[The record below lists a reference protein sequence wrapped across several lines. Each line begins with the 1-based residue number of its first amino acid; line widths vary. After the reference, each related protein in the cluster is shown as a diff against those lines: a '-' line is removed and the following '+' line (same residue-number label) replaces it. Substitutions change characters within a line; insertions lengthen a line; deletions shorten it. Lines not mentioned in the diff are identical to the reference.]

1 MGTLHRN
8 FIYIHI
14 IMASFTATTTQLT
27 QFSAV
32 SGQFKN
38 RTVAKAAVNNT
49 VVAEDKV
56 KVAIN
61 GFGRIGRNFV
71 RCWKTRGA
79 DCPLQVVCVNQSG
92 GAKPAAHL
100 LKYDSILGTFKSDVK
115 VINDKTISVDGDII
129 NVVAERD
136 PLKLPWKEMGIDIV
150 IEGTG
155 VFLDGPGAGKHLTAG
170 AKKVV
175 ITAPAKG
182 NEIPTYVVG
191 VNADQFDPAANIV
204 SNASCTTNC
213 LAPFAKVLD
222 ENFGIVK
229 GTMTT
234 THSYTG
240 DQKILDASH
249 RDLRRARAAA
259 LNIVPTSTGAAKA
272 VALVLPELKGKLNG
286 IALRVPTP
294 NVSVVDL
301 VIQTSKKVTAEEVNA
316 AFREQAEGPLKG
328 ILSVCD
334 EPLVSVDFRCTDQ
347 STTIDS
353 ALTMVIGDDML
364 KVVAWYDNEWGYS
377 QRVVDLAELTAANWE

>member
-115 VINDKTISVDGDII
+115 VIDDKTISVDGDII

-136 PLKLPWKEMGIDIV
+136 PLKLPWKELGIDIV

-175 ITAPAKG
+175 ITAPAKV
-182 NEIPTYVVG
+182 TR
-191 VNADQFDPAANIV
+191 
-204 SNASCTTNC
+204 S
-213 LAPFAKVLD
+213 
-222 ENFGIVK
+222 
-229 GTMTT
+229 
-234 THSYTG
+234 
-240 DQKILDASH
+240 
-249 RDLRRARAAA
+249 R
-259 LNIVPTSTGAAKA
+259 PTSLASTRTN
-272 VALVLPELKGKLNG
+272 LTRLPTLSPTPRAPPTAWRRSPRFWTKTS
-286 IALRVPTP
+286 ASSRVP
-294 NVSVVDL
+294 
-301 VIQTSKKVTAEEVNA
+301 
-316 AFREQAEGPLKG
+316 
-328 ILSVCD
+328 
-334 EPLVSVDFRCTDQ
+334 
-347 STTIDS
+347 
-353 ALTMVIGDDML
+353 
-364 KVVAWYDNEWGYS
+364 
-377 QRVVDLAELTAANWE
+377 

>member
-1 MGTLHRN
+1 M
-8 FIYIHI
+8 
-14 IMASFTATTTQLT
+14 
-27 QFSAV
+27 
-32 SGQFKN
+32 
-38 RTVAKAAVNNT
+38 
-49 VVAEDKV
+49 
-56 KVAIN
+56 
-61 GFGRIGRNFV
+61 
-71 RCWKTRGA
+71 
-79 DCPLQVVCVNQSG
+79 
-92 GAKPAAHL
+92 
-100 LKYDSILGTFKSDVK
+100 LKYDSILGTFKSEVK
-115 VINDKTISVDGDII
+115 VIDDKTISVDGDII

-182 NEIPTYVVG
+182 NDIPTYVVG

-222 ENFGIVK
+222 ESFGIVK

-240 DQKILDASH
+240 DQRILDASH

-272 VALVLPELKGKLNG
+272 VALVLPQLKGKLNG

-294 NVSVVDL
+294 NVSIVDL
-301 VIQTSKKVTAEEVNA
+301 VVNVEKKGITAEEVNA
-316 AFREQAEGPLKG
+316 AFREAQNGPMKG
-328 ILSVCD
+328 VLAITD
-334 EPLVSVDFRCTDQ
+334 TPLVSVDFRCTDV
-347 STTIDS
+347 STTIDA
-353 ALTMVIGDDML
+353 ALTMVMGDDMV
-364 KVVAWYDNEWGYS
+364 KVVAWYDNEWGYT
-377 QRVVDLAELTAANWE
+377 QRVVDLTLIVAKALRTGVENFSDPMEALCASDPGAEECKVFD